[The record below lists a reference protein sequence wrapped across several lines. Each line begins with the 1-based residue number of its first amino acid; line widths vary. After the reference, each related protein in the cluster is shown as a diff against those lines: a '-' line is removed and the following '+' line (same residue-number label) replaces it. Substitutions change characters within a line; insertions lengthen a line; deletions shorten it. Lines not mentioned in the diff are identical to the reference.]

1 MFQDLVW
8 SDPCLFLSCAPYLS
22 EALVF
27 FFLMCHVDIQ
37 FKDPVV
43 AAPVPKTPSSQ
54 ISNWLALLECQG
66 SSHLGPPHRRLPGL
80 PKLKYIHLLVT
91 FYHCY
96 TFFHFFVCLTLSPS
110 NYNHHRGRAF
120 ILFTTMSSVPNITW
134 HTIITKCC
142 ELMNVS
148 SLPRKLLVPHHCH
161 QSGHLYK
168 GGGKVQYLGLWALEP
183 DCVAWD
189 LALQLISWAILGRW
203 SNSSMPQFSG
213 TNVIF
218 LTSWLGEL
226 NKKIHVK
233 HLEQSLTYTK
243 PPRKNRSRYIR
254 ILLVAIKTNLSQ
266 LRRQRGI
273 YCIGIGVFH
282 SVQKQKCIW
291 VSGRSWN
298 WRVES
303 CQ

>member
-1 MFQDLVW
+1 MLRSQYISYNHKSISPRSVTLFQSCVLDGEFRSCHHLCIPAINFQWLHSSLTIKSKLLAMFQDLVW

-120 ILFTTMSSVPNITW
+120 ILFTTMSSIPNITW

-161 QSGHLYK
+161 QSGHLY
-168 GGGKVQYLGLWALEP
+168 Q
-183 DCVAWD
+183 
-189 LALQLISWAILGRW
+189 GRW
-203 SNSSMPQFSG
+203 
-213 TNVIF
+213 
-218 LTSWLGEL
+218 
-226 NKKIHVK
+226 
-233 HLEQSLTYTK
+233 
-243 PPRKNRSRYIR
+243 
-254 ILLVAIKTNLSQ
+254 
-266 LRRQRGI
+266 
-273 YCIGIGVFH
+273 
-282 SVQKQKCIW
+282 
-291 VSGRSWN
+291 
-298 WRVES
+298 
-303 CQ
+303 